1 MNHKT
6 FNVAALSVLVVSTVF
21 LGAVVFWPDSPKN
34 VHAGTTVQ
42 PAAMPSAPIE
52 PISPAQPAVLAKT
65 DYSDDDFEQLNE
77 AVSYA
82 SEYMAVDMA
91 NEFPVIEISSPDSGG
106 SSDYTASQSAIGDS
120 FAPFS
125 YDVSTLSSTL
135 SSSGNTSSSSSSA
148 SSSSSGGSSGSAGGA
163 SGGGSSSGDSSQG
176 DTPQPGDG
184 TTNTQPDTPT
194 DNSGTTP
201 GGGGGGIPET
211 KPDYSLPDWIKNEG
225 IRAGFMSST
234 AGNLDVI
241 PRIVQETKNI
251 GLNTAIVYG
260 CMFAETPNHLTYYR
274 EWFRLCNKAGLH
286 IFAFYG
292 WQPPVK
298 NPCRPV
304 VFSDGT
310 EGLFPCPLDDQLWQY
325 LTDNMV
331 EKLARVS
338 VERSDLQTAFDGFF
352 LDMEMYR
359 TEAEP
364 NDKRNY
370 SLDTCFCDVC
380 FSRFI
385 QTRPE
390 WKNLPMVRRDRRK
403 FWLEQHNL
411 LSDYHTFLA
420 RDVETRAEDL
430 RNQVHAVN
438 PKLLFGVYP
447 RLSAENWVLTAVTR
461 GFGRNSYPAISFTTD
476 TYGYYSVPWGAARI
490 PADLTAYFKE
500 YDINGIYVAGYLLR
514 AYTSSEIKNHLVKSG
529 QNAQGYWLFRM
540 PQLLDSRIP
549 PSEALAG
556 GTQADYLREIKN
568 ANIQLNAR

>member
-6 FNVAALSVLVVSTVF
+6 FNFAAVSVLVVSSVF
-21 LGAVVFWPDSPKN
+21 LGAVIFLPDSPKSVN
-34 VHAGTTVQ
+34 AGTTVQ
-42 PAAMPSAPIE
+42 SAAKPSAPAQ
-52 PISPAQPAVLAKT
+52 PVSPAQPAALAQ
-65 DYSDDDFEQLNE
+65 SDNSGDFEPLHE
-77 AVSYA
+77 AVSYP
-82 SEYMAVDMA
+82 SEYMAMDTA
-91 NEFPVIEISSPDSGG
+91 NEFPVIEISSPDSG
-106 SSDYTASQSAIGDS
+106 SSANYVSSQSISGDS
-120 FAPFS
+120 SSSFS
-125 YDVSTLSSTL
+125 FDVSNLSSTL

-148 SSSSSGGSSGSAGGA
+148 SSPSSGGSSGSSGGA
-163 SGGGSSSGDSSQG
+163 STGGASSGGSSEGDSSEG
-176 DTPQPGDG
+176 DTTQPGDN

-194 DNSGTTP
+194 VNPDAP
-201 GGGGGGIPET
+201 GGGGGSAQ
-211 KPDYSLPDWIKNEG
+211 DYSLPDWIKNEG
-225 IRAGFMSST
+225 ILAGFMSST
-234 AGNLDVI
+234 SGNLDVI

-274 EWFRLCNKAGLH
+274 EWFRQCNKAGLH

-298 NPCRPV
+298 NTCRPV

-338 VERSDLQTAFDGFF
+338 VERRDLQTAFDGFF

-364 NDKRNY
+364 ADKRNY

-385 QTRPE
+385 QTQPK
-390 WKNLPMVRRDRRK
+390 WKNMPMVRTDRRK
-403 FWLEQHNL
+403 FWLEQNNL
-411 LSDYHTFLA
+411 LSAYHACLTQA
-420 RDVETRAEDL
+420 VETRAEDL
-430 RNQVHAVN
+430 RNQVHTIN

-447 RLSAENWVLTAVTR
+447 RLSVENWVLAAVMR

-476 TYGYYSVPWGAARI
+476 TYGYYPIPWGAARI

-500 YDINGIYVAGYLLR
+500 FDINGIYVAGYLLR
-514 AYTSSEIKNHLVKSG
+514 AYTSDEIKNHLVKSG

>member
-6 FNVAALSVLVVSTVF
+6 FNVAALSVFVVTTVF

-34 VHAGTTVQ
+34 VEAGTTVQ
-42 PAAMPSAPIE
+42 PAAMPSATTP

-65 DYSDDDFEQLNE
+65 DTHYDDDFEQLNE

-82 SEYMAVDMA
+82 SEYMSLDTA
-91 NEFPVIEISSPDSGG
+91 NEFPVIEISSSDSGS
-106 SSDYTASQSAIGDS
+106 SSDYTASQSTIGDS
-120 FAPFS
+120 FTPFS

-148 SSSSSGGSSGSAGGA
+148 SSSSSSGTSSGGSPSGGA
-163 SGGGSSSGDSSQG
+163 SEG
-176 DTPQPGDG
+176 DT
-184 TTNTQPDTPT
+184 TQPKDNTTGTQPQTPA
-194 DNSGTTP
+194 DNPGTP
-201 GGGGGGIPET
+201 GGGGAVQ
-211 KPDYSLPDWIKNEG
+211 DYSLPDWIKNEG

-234 AGNLDVI
+234 SGNLDVI

-274 EWFRLCNKAGLH
+274 EWFRQCNKAGLH

-359 TEAEP
+359 TETEP

-411 LSDYHTFLA
+411 LSDYHTYLA
-420 RDVETRAEDL
+420 RDIEARAEDL
-430 RNQVHAVN
+430 RNQAHAIN

-447 RLSAENWVLTAVTR
+447 RLSAENWVLAAVMR

-549 PSEALAG
+549 PSETLPG

>member
-6 FNVAALSVLVVSTVF
+6 FNVAAVSVLVVSTVF
-21 LGAVVFWPDSPKN
+21 LGAVVFWPDSPN
-34 VHAGTTVQ
+34 SVDAGTAVQ
-42 PAAMPSAPIE
+42 PAAMPSAPAQ
-52 PISPAQPAVLAKT
+52 PVSPAQPAVLAQT
-65 DYSDDDFEQLNE
+65 DNPNEMDQVQDAVAFAEDYAALNTL
-77 AVSYA
+77 
-82 SEYMAVDMA
+82 
-91 NEFPVIEISSPDSGG
+91 NEFPVIEISSSDSG
-106 SSDYTASQSAIGDS
+106 SSSNYVSSQSTIGDS
-120 FAPFS
+120 FSPFS
-125 YDVSTLSSTL
+125 FDISTLSATSG
-135 SSSGNTSSSSSSA
+135 SSDSSGSTSSLPSG
-148 SSSSSGGSSGSAGGA
+148 SSSGGSST
-163 SGGGSSSGDSSQG
+163 GGSSSGESSEG
-176 DTPQPGDG
+176 DTTQPADT
-184 TTNTQPDTPT
+184 TTNTQTDTPAV
-194 DNSGTTP
+194 NPGPS
-201 GGGGGGIPET
+201 GGGGSAQ
-211 KPDYSLPDWIKNEG
+211 DFSLPDWIKNEG

-234 AGNLDVI
+234 SGNLDVI

-274 EWFRLCNKAGLH
+274 EWFRQCNKTGLH

-298 NPCRPV
+298 NTCRPV

-331 EKLARVS
+331 GKLARMS
-338 VERSDLQTAFDGFF
+338 VERRDLQTAFDGFY

-364 NDKRNY
+364 DDKRNY

-385 QTRPE
+385 QTQPE
-390 WKNLPMVRRDRRK
+390 WKNMPMVRSDRRK
-403 FWLEQHNL
+403 SWLEQNNL
-411 LSDYHTFLA
+411 LSAYHAFLT
-420 RDVETRAEDL
+420 RSVETRAEDL

-447 RLSAENWVLTAVTR
+447 RLSAENWVLAAVMR

-500 YDINGIYVAGYLLR
+500 YDINGIYVAGYLFR
-514 AYTSSEIKNHLVKSG
+514 AYTSGEIKNHLVKSG

-540 PQLLDSRIP
+540 PLLLDRRIP

-568 ANIQLNAR
+568 ANTQLNAR